1 MTKLKLLGTYALL
14 LMAVSTGVMGNN
26 VIDAQAH
33 VTQTSDRNAGDVDKA
48 DNTKN
53 AKATKSG
60 RNKSNVKNA
69 NATKNK
75 KDRTNKKDKDCSNSK
90 NTNPK
95 KDKKNTNVKKDTDNP
110 VIATPKLNL
119 TKRTDNAAT
128 FKVGKNKDTNTYE
141 IYRSTS
147 SNGEY
152 TLIGTTKNGEF
163 VDTDL
168 KANCSYYYKAKSLKS
183 DFSDIIFVGENLESP
198 KNLQGVRSDDSITL
212 NWTKVSQASKYK
224 IYRSTSQD
232 GDYAKVG
239 TSKNNN
245 FVDKSIED
253 NSTYYYKV
261 IAIRTIK
268 KATYTSPFS
277 DVIKVSTPATTDNS
291 NSDANSQLTE
301 KYATEVLQ
309 LINAERAKIG
319 LSALT
324 TTNSLSDAANLRAA
338 EIKGLFSHTRPDG
351 SNSFTVLDKYNIN
364 YQAAGENIAYG
375 QKTPEAVVEAWMNS
389 AGHRANIL
397 NSSFGKVG
405 IGCYVASDGTLY
417 WTQLFTD

>member
-69 NATKNK
+69 NATK
-75 KDRTNKKDKDCSNSK
+75 D
-90 NTNPK
+90 
-95 KDKKNTNVKKDTDNP
+95 KKDTENP
-110 VIATPKLNL
+110 IIAAPKLKL
-119 TKRTDNAAT
+119 TKRTDNTAT

-168 KANCSYYYKAKSLKS
+168 KANSSYYYKAKSLKS

-198 KNLQGVRSDDSITL
+198 KNLQGVSSDDSITL

-224 IYRSTSQD
+224 VYRSTSQD

-239 TSKNNN
+239 TTKNNN
-245 FVDKSIED
+245 FVDKSIKD
-253 NSTYYYKV
+253 NSSYYYKV

-277 DVIKVSTPATTDNS
+277 DVIKVSTPATTDNG
-291 NSDANSQLTE
+291 NSDANSQLIE

-338 EIKGLFSHTRPDG
+338 EIKDLFSHTRPDG
-351 SNSFTVLDKYNIN
+351 SNCFTVLDKYNIN